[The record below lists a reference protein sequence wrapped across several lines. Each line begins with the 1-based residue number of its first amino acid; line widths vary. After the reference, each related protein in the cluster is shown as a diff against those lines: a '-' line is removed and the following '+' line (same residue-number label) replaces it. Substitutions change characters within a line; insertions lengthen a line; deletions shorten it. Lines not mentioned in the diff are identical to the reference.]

1 MGYKD
6 KKKEGG
12 LINLACVGNVGKVA
26 PIPQEDGVR
35 ELALSLT
42 DYSPQETGPCTLPKQ
57 CVRAGPGGVGAELLA
72 LVSWCHGAGELTL
85 TA

>member
-12 LINLACVGNVGKVA
+12 LINLACVGNVGKLA

-42 DYSPQETGPCTLPKQ
+42 DYSPQETGPCTSPEQQDKT
-57 CVRAGPGGVGAELLA
+57 GPGCLRT
-72 LVSWCHGAGELTL
+72 GEPER
-85 TA
+85 